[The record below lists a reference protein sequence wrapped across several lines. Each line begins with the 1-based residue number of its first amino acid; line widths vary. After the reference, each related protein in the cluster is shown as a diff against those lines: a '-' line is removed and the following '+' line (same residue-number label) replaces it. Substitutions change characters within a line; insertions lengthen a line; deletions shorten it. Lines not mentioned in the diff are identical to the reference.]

1 MPRPT
6 QSNPHSSS
14 AAPPFPVK
22 GVFTYEQLTAAMGNF
37 AEPSET
43 SLLRPQR
50 APLPGR
56 VPHPPQG
63 LPHFADFCPRAAS
76 IAFPALGPLY
86 PLRWL
91 FLRRPRIRDNPK
103 HGGGR
108 EAQDRGHAMPL
119 PYPAGR
125 QPRRSLLHV
134 VFPSIPAALL
144 IGSQWREELTGLPER
159 RGREDPQLLE
169 EPPELSLLP
178 SPTLP
183 LVIVVGDRS
192 RRGHGAAVPID
203 PLSPQRNTAAFLF
216 AHITNLG
223 QCQQLGMP
231 TASSM
236 ASMVREEGRGS
247 RR

>member
-63 LPHFADFCPRAAS
+63 PPHFADFRPRAAS

-103 HGGGR
+103 HGSGR
-108 EAQDRGHAMPL
+108 EAQDRRHAMPL

-125 QPRRSLLHV
+125 RPRRSLLHV
-134 VFPSIPAALL
+134 VFPSIPGGPLSLGQNTQATKEKREKKKEKKEKEK
-144 IGSQWREELTGLPER
+144 GGREEADMWGP
-159 RGREDPQLLE
+159 RGSDVYSAATSE
-169 EPPELSLLP
+169 PELKLP
-178 SPTLP
+178 K
-183 LVIVVGDRS
+183 VIRFCKIRD
-192 RRGHGAAVPID
+192 AIY
-203 PLSPQRNTAAFLF
+203 
-216 AHITNLG
+216 
-223 QCQQLGMP
+223 
-231 TASSM
+231 
-236 ASMVREEGRGS
+236 
-247 RR
+247 

>member
-1 MPRPT
+1 MVCHVDNNIAKFSLFTFFFSFPSFYLLPPSFPFLSYLLYRWRRRPFASST
-6 QSNPHSSS
+6 Q
-14 AAPPFPVK
+14 PPSPVSQCLHK
-22 GVFTYEQLTAAMGNF
+22 RAHHLLLPQPG
-37 AEPSET
+37 PP
-43 SLLRPQR
+43 LRP
-50 APLPGR
+50 L
-56 VPHPPQG
+56 VT
-63 LPHFADFCPRAAS
+63 
-76 IAFPALGPLY
+76 
-86 PLRWL
+86 
-91 FLRRPRIRDNPK
+91 
-103 HGGGR
+103 
-108 EAQDRGHAMPL
+108 
-119 PYPAGR
+119 
-125 QPRRSLLHV
+125 
-134 VFPSIPAALL
+134 AALL

-192 RRGHGAAVPID
+192 RRGHGAAVPSD